1 MRKARPYIYFTDP
14 GHGWLRVKRAELE
27 DLGIAGDITPY
38 SYTKGQ
44 WVYLEEDLDMATFMK
59 AKGWLVEVEGQW
71 RVIKGFWDS
80 GLIVGKNCRRR
91 YSAIR
96 SYDRYYNR

>member
-27 DLGIAGDITPY
+27 NLGIAGYITPY
-38 SYTKGQ
+38 SYAKGQ

-59 AKGWLVEVEGQW
+59 AKGWLRVEGNL
-71 RVIKGFWDS
+71 VEGFWDS
-80 GLIVGKNCRRR
+80 GLIANKNCRHR
-91 YSAIR
+91 YSTIR